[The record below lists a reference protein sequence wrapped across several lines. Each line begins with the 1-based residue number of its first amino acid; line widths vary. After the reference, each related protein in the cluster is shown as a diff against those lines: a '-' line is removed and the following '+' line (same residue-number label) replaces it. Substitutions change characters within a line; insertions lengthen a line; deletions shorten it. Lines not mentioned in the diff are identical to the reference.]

1 MNYSDEELVFNAQKG
16 DTNAELEIFSRYKNV
31 VSKNCRSFFLIG
43 GDVED
48 LLQEGMVGLYKAIKN
63 YKPTKNASFLTFA
76 NLCIRRQIQS
86 AVKKATSQKNLLLST
101 ALPIGEEVSF
111 DDDEETGFE
120 IIIPSNEPTPD
131 SELISQE
138 NIKEIKQQ
146 IREKLSQMELKVLA
160 NYLNGKNY
168 DEISLK
174 TGLAKK
180 SIDNALTRIKSK
192 LSFLKNIEN

>member
-1 MNYSDEELVFNAQKG
+1 MNYSDEELVFNAQMG

-63 YKPTKNASFLTFA
+63 YKSSKNASFLTFA
-76 NLCIRRQIQS
+76 NLCIKRQIQS
-86 AVKKATSQKNLLLST
+86 AVKRATSQKNLLLST

-111 DDDEETGFE
+111 DDDEEIGFE
-120 IIIPSNEPTPD
+120 IIIPSNEPSPD
-131 SELISQE
+131 SELISRE

-146 IREKLSQMELKVLA
+146 IKEKLSQMELKVLI

-168 DEISLK
+168 DEISSK

-180 SIDNALTRIKSK
+180 SIDNALTRIKNK